1 MLICPLL
8 HHRLVRAPKSA
19 PGQRKHRSKRMFWK
33 KKNPKPEPTKQVLS
47 ISTDRPTL
55 EITLTDGTVTKWSY
69 DVVVLKL
76 KIQQIQEQSGN
87 QVPSQTDLEAFR
99 DCLIVLGMPECNV
112 DIALRIWSVVLVQF
126 QQVALAIARQVE
138 QCRSN

>member
-1 MLICPLL
+1 
-8 HHRLVRAPKSA
+8 
-19 PGQRKHRSKRMFWK
+19 MFWK

-47 ISTDRPTL
+47 IGADRPTL